1 MNMKKIFLL
10 LINLSI
16 FISWVHANDGDF
28 AVSKINPALL
38 KNANAVVRVDEMVL
52 EIKNLTHTNLINH
65 YAITILNE
73 KGEGWAD
80 LNEYYNKYREINSIE
95 GVLYDAE
102 GKTLNKIK
110 KKDTKDESGVDGGT
124 LMDDSRFRVHN
135 FYYKVYPYTIEYTI
149 ETTTKNTLSF
159 PSWTAQGGGS
169 ISVEQSSMTVIFP
182 TDYQIRYKA
191 FNYDS
196 NPVETIDKNKK
207 SLTWSAKNLKAIV
220 REPYAPMLHEI
231 IPMVIFGPTDFQ
243 MDDYKG
249 NMSSWKDFGKFIYD
263 LKKDRDQLP
272 ENIKQTVHAIA
283 DKLTDPKEKIS
294 SLYKFMQDNTRYIS
308 IQLGI
313 GGFQPF
319 PASDVAAKRY
329 GDCKALTNYMYSI
342 LQEVGIKSYY
352 TLVRAG
358 KFNKY
363 ITPDFP
369 SQQFNHV
376 ILCAPI
382 QQDTVWLEC
391 TSQTLQA
398 GYLSDFTCDRPVLL
412 VDENGGKLIHTPIYK
427 MQDNLQVRKIVGK
440 IDEKGKLDINLKSVY
455 HGLQQDDYHQMVKGL
470 SKEKLKD
477 YLNDMLSL
485 SMYDIVDFDYKDLNT
500 KIPAIQESLNITAN
514 GYATVTGR
522 RMFIQP
528 NIITKTN
535 RKLTADSARKYDVV
549 LDYEYIDIDSV
560 EVEMPDGYTVES
572 VPANINI
579 NSKFGKY
586 SATTKVNNNKLYYY
600 RTVEQSRGKFPKEDY
615 GDLVKH
621 FEAIYKADRTKV
633 VLVKN

>member
-1 MNMKKIFLL
+1 MRKIFFL
-10 LINLSI
+10 LINFSI
-16 FISWVHANDGDF
+16 FNFLAKANDGDF

-38 KNANAVVRVDEMVL
+38 KNANAVVRVDEMKF
-52 EIKNLTHTNLINH
+52 EIKSLTQTNLFNH

-73 KGEGWAD
+73 KGERWAD

-95 GVLYDAE
+95 GILYDVE
-102 GKTLNKIK
+102 GKQLNKIK

-124 LMDDSRFRVHN
+124 LMDDSRFKVHN
-135 FYYKVYPYTIEYTI
+135 FYYKVFPYTIEYTI
-149 ETTTKNTLSF
+149 ETTNKNTLSF

-169 ISVEQSSMTVIFP
+169 IAVEQSSMTIIFP

-191 FNYDS
+191 FNYDNS
-196 NPVETIDKNKK
+196 PIENIDKNKK
-207 SLTWSAKNLKAIV
+207 SLTWSAKNLNAII

-231 IPMVIFGPTDFQ
+231 IPMVIFGPTEFQ

-249 NMSSWKDFGKFIYD
+249 NMSTWKEFGKFIYD

-319 PASDVAAKRY
+319 PASDVATKRY

-358 KFNKY
+358 KFDKY
-363 ITPDFP
+363 ITADFP

-376 ILCAPI
+376 ILCTPI

-427 MQDNLQVRKIVGK
+427 MNDNLQVRKIAGK
-440 IDEKGKLDINLKSVY
+440 LDEKGNLEINSKSVY

-477 YLNDMLSL
+477 NLNDMLSL
-485 SMYDIVDFDYKDLNT
+485 SMYDIIDFDYKDLNT
-500 KIPAIQESLNITAN
+500 KIPSIQENLNITAN
-514 GYATVTGR
+514 GYATVTGK

-528 NIITKTN
+528 NVMTKTN
-535 RKLTADSARKYDVV
+535 RKLSSDSTRKYDVV
-549 LDYEYIDIDSV
+549 LDYEFIDIDSV
-560 EVEMPDGYTVES
+560 EVEMPAGYTIES
-572 VPANINI
+572 VPANVNI
-579 NSKFGKY
+579 SSKFGKFN
-586 SATTKVNNNKLYYY
+586 ATTKVENNKLYYY
-600 RTVEQSRGKFPKEDY
+600 RTVEQSRGKFPKEDFNE
-615 GDLVKH
+615 LVKY
-621 FEAIYKADRTKV
+621 FENIYKADRSKV
-633 VLVKN
+633 VLVKD